1 MELSTPSVEQFATC
15 PIRGRVLVVDDDKL
29 IRTLVTEFLTKDGYQ
44 VVAAADCLE
53 ALELLDD
60 PKNEFKFMVTDWEL
74 PDGNGIDLIRH
85 VRHVVQSHYM
95 YVVMAT
101 SHGNRENLTHA
112 LNAGADDFLTKPID
126 RGELLARMRA
136 GQRILNLETRLTHL
150 ANSDLLTGL
159 PTRRV
164 FEELAS
170 KEWSRSMRYR
180 LPLSCIIFDID
191 FFKRI
196 NDIHGHAAGDQVLR
210 EVARIFYT
218 SVRKSDIICRYGG
231 EEFCAI
237 LPETSMS
244 QAQIWANNIRNRI
257 ASTEIVLDSAVVNV
271 TVSMGVAEPYS
282 EMEDLP
288 ELVEL
293 ADQCL
298 IEAKTRGR
306 NQVVAFNELREVISE
321 DPTGH
326 LDCIF
331 HDAVVADAMTPVVS
345 TVTPNSTVYD
355 VSQFFLDYRIPSAPV
370 VDEKGD
376 LVGIVSEKDLI
387 SVAVRPNPRE
397 ISIEQ
402 VMRRNLIC
410 YPPQMSLRV
419 VWEFL
424 NRVSV
429 RTVLV
434 TDKNKVVGI
443 ISRQS
448 ILRWFANTAWRRL
461 PALGGKTNLPKHDS
475 QSSTHRLEYA
485 ARLLEETSRK
495 LTAGVEERNEDDHAA
510 IVVGTVS
517 KMQDLMMDLLES
529 VGHQTDGVSGAN
541 LLNIHGAVQS
551 AEM

>member
-29 IRTLVTEFLTKDGYQ
+29 IRTLLTEFLTKDGYQ
-44 VVAAADCLE
+44 VVVACDCLE

-74 PDGNGIDLIRH
+74 PDGSGIDLIRH
-85 VRHVVQSHYM
+85 VRHVVQSHYI

-101 SHGNRENLTHA
+101 SHGNRENLTLA

-126 RGELLARMRA
+126 RAELIARMRA

-164 FEELAS
+164 FEELAA
-170 KEWSRSMRYR
+170 KEWCRSMRYR

-196 NDIHGHAAGDQVLR
+196 NDIHGHAAGDEVLR
-210 EVARIFYT
+210 EVARVFYT

-244 QAQIWANNIRNRI
+244 QALTWANNIRNRI
-257 ASTEIVLDSAVVNV
+257 AATEIVLDSAVVNV

-288 ELVEL
+288 DLVEV

-306 NQVVAFNELREVISE
+306 NQVVAFSELREILSD
-321 DPTGH
+321 DPSGH
-326 LDCIF
+326 LDSVF
-331 HDAVVADAMTPVVS
+331 HGAVVADAMTPVVS
-345 TVTPNSTVYD
+345 SVTPSSSVYE
-355 VSQFFLDYRIPSAPV
+355 VSQFFIDYRIPTAPV
-370 VDEKGD
+370 VNKNGD

-387 SVAVRPNPRE
+387 SVAVHPDPRQ
-397 ISIEQ
+397 IPIEE

-410 YPPQMSLRV
+410 YPPETSLRI

-434 TDKNKVVGI
+434 TDDNKVVGI
-443 ISRQS
+443 ISRHS
-448 ILRWFANTAWRRL
+448 ILRWFANTGWRQL
-461 PALGGKTNLPKHDS
+461 
-475 QSSTHRLEYA
+475 SSTGETAKSNFGPGSSANHLEYA
-485 ARLLEETSRK
+485 ARLLEETSRQ
-495 LTAGVEERNEDDHAA
+495 LTADVENRSEEDHAA
-510 IVVGTVS
+510 IVVGTIS
-517 KMQDLMMDLLES
+517 KMQDLMTDLLES
-529 VGHQTDGVSGAN
+529 VGHQNGAVEN
-541 LLNIHGAVQS
+541 SDPQSVHGAVNS